1 MSVKLNAMVVH
12 TSPPV
17 FIVKNF
23 I

>member
-1 MSVKLNAMVVH
+1 MSVKLNTMVVH